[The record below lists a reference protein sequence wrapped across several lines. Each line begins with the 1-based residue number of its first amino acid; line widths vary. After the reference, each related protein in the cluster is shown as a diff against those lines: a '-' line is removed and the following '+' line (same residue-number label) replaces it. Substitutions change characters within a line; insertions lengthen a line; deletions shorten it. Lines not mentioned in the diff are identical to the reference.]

1 MTRVTSIFSQLLQL
15 FPRAEFDALVR
26 KHRAERHAR
35 GFTCWGQ
42 LVAMLFCQLGR
53 AHSLRE
59 IGNGLAA
66 SEGKLKHLGLRDAPR
81 RSTLS
86 YANEH
91 RPWQLFRSVFE
102 QLYARCVVEAQ
113 GRTGQ
118 RFSLPGRL
126 LSMDSTMISTCTS
139 LFEWA
144 RYTRRKGAVKLH
156 LLLDHDGYLPQFAV
170 ITDGLRSDLSV
181 GMTMPFE
188 PGATVVFDRGYYR
201 FGWWLSLTR
210 RHVFFVGRRK
220 ENARFTVLRQNP
232 VAPGTAIRKDEVI
245 VAPGQKRAGEEAHFR
260 RIELY
265 DEAKQETVV
274 FVTNH
279 HQLDPDRTVLQEPE
293 ATTQDQDLHRDQR
306 KRRAHPDLDGLDRH
320 AGGALPAPAF
330 HLRMEPIQPR
340 RAPAAATLRPPASLD
355 LAERPVP
362 ASGQSTGATAAV
374 GGGSGMIW
382 TAGGNPVLKNGKTP
396 ANLQWNQQRCSCEL
410 SNLDSSLNKA
420 NPIFGQVIMFRE
432 PRLLYFSSCVPS
444 T

>member
-15 FPRAEFDALVR
+15 FPRAEFEALVK
-26 KHRAERHAR
+26 KHQAERHAR

-42 LVAMLFCQLGR
+42 FVAMLFCQLGR

-59 IGNGLAA
+59 ICNGLAA

-102 QLYARCVVEAQ
+102 QLYGRCVVEAQ
-113 GRTGQ
+113 GRTGR

-126 LSMDSTMISTCTS
+126 LSMDSTMISACTS

-181 GMTMPFE
+181 GMSMPFE

-210 RHVFFVGRRK
+210 RHVFFVGRLK

-245 VAPGQKRAGEEAHFR
+245 VAPGQKRSGEEARFR

-279 HQLDPDRTVLQEPE
+279 HQLDPVMVTEIYRERWQIELFFKSLKQLLKIKTFIGTSENAV
-293 ATTQDQDLHRDQR
+293 H
-306 KRRAHPDLDGLDRH
+306 
-320 AGGALPAPAF
+320 
-330 HLRMEPIQPR
+330 IQ
-340 RAPAAATLRPPASLD
+340 
-355 LAERPVP
+355 
-362 ASGQSTGATAAV
+362 
-374 GGGSGMIW
+374 IW
-382 TAGGNPVLKNGKTP
+382 TALTAMLVVRYLRLRSTFG
-396 ANLQWNQQRCSCEL
+396 WSL
-410 SNLDSSLNKA
+410 SNLVALLRQQLFVHRPLWTWLNDPFQPPVSPPAQLSLWEA
-420 NPIFGQVIMFRE
+420 AQA
-432 PRLLYFSSCVPS
+432 
-444 T
+444 

>member
-102 QLYARCVVEAQ
+102 QLYGRCVVEAQ

-181 GMTMPFE
+181 GMSMPFE

-279 HQLDPDRTVLQEPE
+279 HQLDPVMVTEIYRERWQIELFFKSLKQLLKIKTFIGTSENAV
-293 ATTQDQDLHRDQR
+293 H
-306 KRRAHPDLDGLDRH
+306 
-320 AGGALPAPAF
+320 
-330 HLRMEPIQPR
+330 IQ
-340 RAPAAATLRPPASLD
+340 
-355 LAERPVP
+355 
-362 ASGQSTGATAAV
+362 
-374 GGGSGMIW
+374 IW
-382 TAGGNPVLKNGKTP
+382 TALIAMLVVRYLRLRSTFG
-396 ANLQWNQQRCSCEL
+396 WSL
-410 SNLDSSLNKA
+410 SNLVALLRQQLFVHRPLWTWLNDPFQPPVSPPA
-420 NPIFGQVIMFRE
+420 QLPLWEAAQA
-432 PRLLYFSSCVPS
+432 
-444 T
+444 